1 MSRGAG
7 RGLTTMLP
15 TDLQPAPRHI
25 IVVPSDFAY
34 ALESAPEA
42 LHYFESLPYG
52 RQFRFVA
59 DVEAAQTP
67 EARQRGIATAIARL
81 RTEGAVA

>member
-1 MSRGAG
+1 
-7 RGLTTMLP
+7 MLP
-15 TDLQPAPRHI
+15 TDLQPAPRHVI
-25 IVVPSDFAY
+25 AVPSDFAH

-52 RQFRFVA
+52 RQRRFVA
-59 DVEAAQTP
+59 GVEDARTP
-67 EARQRGIATAIARL
+67 DARRRRIASAIGRL